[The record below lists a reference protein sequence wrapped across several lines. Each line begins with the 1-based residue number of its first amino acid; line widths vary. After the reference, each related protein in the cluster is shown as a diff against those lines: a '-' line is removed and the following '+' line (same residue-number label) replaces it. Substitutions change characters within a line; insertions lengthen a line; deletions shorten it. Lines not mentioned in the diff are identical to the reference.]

1 VEYLTSRAA
10 LEKGWP
16 QSARAEEPGTFPG
29 FGRMRLTD
37 GSSITMTSGPETRYI
52 VRGGNSLQGTVFVQG
67 AKNAALK
74 MIAASLLAEK
84 GRTVLR
90 NVPVIE
96 DVRRAVELAQAVGAS
111 VKFHEA
117 ERTLVVDASE
127 LTSSVLPAE
136 IAGRFR
142 ASVLF
147 VPALLHRL
155 GEATIEGE
163 VGGCNLGRRSLD
175 FHYRGFA
182 RLGAVVDEHETAIH
196 IKADRL
202 RGAHCY
208 LDTPSHTGTENLI
221 MAASLAPGTT
231 IIDNTA
237 LEPEVLD
244 VIAFLTKMGA
254 RITGG
259 GTGFVTVEGVDELTA
274 VEHTVMADRI
284 DAGVFAMAAAIT
296 GGEVSLV
303 GASLEHFGV
312 ARWKLEQMGVE
323 FATHGAI
330 VQVRR
335 DRQLRP
341 INVITDTYPG
351 FATDLQS
358 PIMALSCLADGTSYI
373 RETIYDGRYM
383 LAEELNKMGA
393 KIEMAGNAVMVH
405 GPTPLRGCEVIAH
418 DLRSGVALI
427 LAGLVAEG
435 ETIVAPGYPI
445 DRGHASMAA
454 RLATLGADVSCEVV
468 G

>member
-1 VEYLTSRAA
+1 
-10 LEKGWP
+10 
-16 QSARAEEPGTFPG
+16 
-29 FGRMRLTD
+29 
-37 GSSITMTSGPETRYI
+37 MTSGPETRYI

-182 RLGAVVDEHETAIH
+182 RLGAIVDEHETAIH

-202 RGAHCY
+202 RGAHLY

-259 GTGFVTVEGVDELTA
+259 GTGFVTVEGVNELTA

-296 GGEVSLV
+296 GGELSLV

-335 DRQLRP
+335 DRPLRP

-358 PIMALSCLADGTSYI
+358 PIMALSSLADGTSYI

-393 KIEMAGNAVMVH
+393 KVEMAGNAVMVH
-405 GPTPLRGCEVIAH
+405 GPTPLHGCEVIAH

-427 LAGLVAEG
+427 LAGLAAEG
-435 ETIVAPGYPI
+435 ETVVAPGYPI